1 MAIWKS
7 IRAFLSGLVRFF
19 HISYIEAKADQQGT
33 YLGILWLPLSSLIFA
48 AMLAL
53 VFRQSGTMSLTD
65 FFLYV
70 FTGYVFCGFIADSIS
85 GSTDVIQSRFEF
97 AVHNNLS
104 LPGLFGKLLIDRLF
118 LYFLNLV
125 PLAILL
131 LLLAP
136 EKLSAPALAL
146 FIPFLALIVLTSLG
160 TAYLVNMITIFFPDL
175 KTVLK
180 VGTRFM
186 FFVSPVFWSAA
197 DTTSGPRALLVQY
210 NPMAYFLSLPRQVF
224 GIEPLDPKPWLIAA
238 IVSVVICVT
247 GWVAYHRSQAFIRNL
262 K

>member
-7 IRAFLSGLVRFF
+7 IRASLSGLVRFF
-19 HISYIEAKADQQGT
+19 HISYIEAKAEQQGT
-33 YLGILWLPLSSLIFA
+33 YLGILWLPLSSLLFA

-53 VFRQSGTMSLTD
+53 VFRQSETMPLAD

-70 FTGYVFCGFIADSIS
+70 FIGYVFWGFIADSIS
-85 GSTDVIQSRFEF
+85 GSTDVVQSRFEF

-118 LYFLNLV
+118 LFFLNLS
-125 PLAILL
+125 PLLILL

-136 EKLSAPALAL
+136 GRLSSPALAL
-146 FIPFLALIVLTSLG
+146 FFPFLALIVLTSLG
-160 TAYLVNMITIFFPDL
+160 TAYLVNMLTVFFPDL
-175 KTVLK
+175 KNALK
-180 VGTRFM
+180 MGTRFM

-210 NPMAYFLSLPRQVF
+210 NPIAYFLSLPRQVF
-224 GIEPLDPKPWLIAA
+224 GIEPLDPRPWLVAA
-238 IVSVVICVT
+238 VVSAILCLA
-247 GWVAYHRSQAFIRNL
+247 GYLAYQRSQAFVRNL

>member
-7 IRAFLSGLVRFF
+7 TRAFLSGLVRFF
-19 HISYIEAKADQQGT
+19 HISYIEAKAEQQGT

-70 FTGYVFCGFIADSIS
+70 FTGYVFWGFIADSIS

-118 LYFLNLV
+118 LYFLNLA
-125 PLAILL
+125 PLALLL

-146 FIPFLALIVLTSLG
+146 FIPFLVLIVLTSLG

-175 KTVLK
+175 KNALK

-197 DTTSGPRALLVQY
+197 DTTSGARALLVQY
-210 NPMAYFLSLPRQVF
+210 NPIAYFLSLPRQVF
-224 GIEPLDPKPWLIAA
+224 GIESLDPRSWLIAA
-238 IVSVVICVT
+238 IVSAIVCLM
-247 GWVAYHRSQAFIRNL
+247 GYLAYHRSQAFIRNL